1 MSAHGKRYTAAR
13 AKIDRENLYSPVEA
27 IKILKDI
34 EGAKFDETVEVH
46 FRLGLNVRH
55 ADEQLRGTLMLPHG
69 TGRVTR
75 VAVFAE
81 GDKAREAEEAG
92 ADIVGSAD
100 LAAKIEGGFTDF
112 DVAIATPDQMGNVG
126 KLGRVLGPRG
136 LMPNPKTGTVTF
148 DVAKAVSDAKAGK
161 LEYRTDRGA
170 NVHVAIGKKSFDER
184 SLVENYAALV
194 EEIVRAKPASVEGP
208 LHQGHHADVDDGP
221 RPARRSDAGARHRR
235 GARGGRS
242 VGRGA
247 PLRPDFS
254 DNARRRRQPAAPP
267 WGRSPAE
274 VRSQDGNRPAGASRE
289 APGGCFS
296 FEPASV
302 RARCFERR
310 WKMQKADK
318 ERVIA
323 ELTERLSSAD
333 ALLVADYRG
342 LTNSQLASLRVELL
356 KHGAKLSVVKNTLT
370 RRAAEAAGADA
381 LLAMLEGPTAIA
393 FVEADG
399 NAVAVAKAL
408 SDAAK
413 DTKILALRGGVLS
426 GNPITGDEIERLAK
440 LPPLEVLQAQ
450 LVGVIVAPLTQ
461 LAAVL
466 NAPLQNLVGLI
477 NARITQLEE
486 GGDTSAAA
494 TEEAAPAAEAVEAPV
509 DEAVAEEAP
518 AEEAPAEEAPADEVA
533 TEEVV
538 AEAEADET
546 VAEATEETPEA

>member
-1 MSAHGKRYTAAR
+1 
-13 AKIDRENLYSPVEA
+13 
-27 IKILKDI
+27 
-34 EGAKFDETVEVH
+34 
-46 FRLGLNVRH
+46 
-55 ADEQLRGTLMLPHG
+55 
-69 TGRVTR
+69 
-75 VAVFAE
+75 
-81 GDKAREAEEAG
+81 
-92 ADIVGSAD
+92 
-100 LAAKIEGGFTDF
+100 
-112 DVAIATPDQMGNVG
+112 
-126 KLGRVLGPRG
+126 
-136 LMPNPKTGTVTF
+136 
-148 DVAKAVSDAKAGK
+148 
-161 LEYRTDRGA
+161 
-170 NVHVAIGKKSFDER
+170 
-184 SLVENYAALV
+184 
-194 EEIVRAKPASVEGP
+194 
-208 LHQGHHADVDDGP
+208 
-221 RPARRSDAGARHRR
+221 
-235 GARGGRS
+235 
-242 VGRGA
+242 
-247 PLRPDFS
+247 
-254 DNARRRRQPAAPP
+254 
-267 WGRSPAE
+267 
-274 VRSQDGNRPAGASRE
+274 
-289 APGGCFS
+289 
-296 FEPASV
+296 
-302 RARCFERR
+302 
-310 WKMQKADK
+310 MQKADK
-318 ERVIA
+318 ERVIQ

-486 GGDTSAAA
+486 GGDTSGSGAAAAA
-494 TEEAAPAAEAVEAPV
+494 TEEAALAAEAVEAPV
-509 DEAVAEEAP
+509 DETAAEEASSAEEAP
-518 AEEAPAEEAPADEVA
+518 AEEAAAEEVP

-538 AEAEADET
+538 AEADADET

>member
-1 MSAHGKRYTAAR
+1 
-13 AKIDRENLYSPVEA
+13 
-27 IKILKDI
+27 
-34 EGAKFDETVEVH
+34 
-46 FRLGLNVRH
+46 
-55 ADEQLRGTLMLPHG
+55 
-69 TGRVTR
+69 
-75 VAVFAE
+75 
-81 GDKAREAEEAG
+81 
-92 ADIVGSAD
+92 
-100 LAAKIEGGFTDF
+100 
-112 DVAIATPDQMGNVG
+112 
-126 KLGRVLGPRG
+126 
-136 LMPNPKTGTVTF
+136 
-148 DVAKAVSDAKAGK
+148 
-161 LEYRTDRGA
+161 
-170 NVHVAIGKKSFDER
+170 
-184 SLVENYAALV
+184 
-194 EEIVRAKPASVEGP
+194 
-208 LHQGHHADVDDGP
+208 
-221 RPARRSDAGARHRR
+221 
-235 GARGGRS
+235 
-242 VGRGA
+242 
-247 PLRPDFS
+247 
-254 DNARRRRQPAAPP
+254 
-267 WGRSPAE
+267 
-274 VRSQDGNRPAGASRE
+274 
-289 APGGCFS
+289 
-296 FEPASV
+296 
-302 RARCFERR
+302 
-310 WKMQKADK
+310 MQKADK

-486 GGDTSAAA
+486 GGDTSAAP

-509 DEAVAEEAP
+509 DEAAAEEAAEEAP
-518 AEEAPAEEAPADEVA
+518 SAEEAPGREAAADEVA
-533 TEEVV
+533 TEEVEVV
-538 AEAEADET
+538 AEAEADEA
-546 VAEATEETPEA
+546 VAETTEGTPEA